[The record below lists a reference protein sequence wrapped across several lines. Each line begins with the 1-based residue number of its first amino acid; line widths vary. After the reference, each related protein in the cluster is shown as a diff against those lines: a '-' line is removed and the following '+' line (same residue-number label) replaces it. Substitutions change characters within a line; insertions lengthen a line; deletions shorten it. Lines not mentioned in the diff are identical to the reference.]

1 MEYRTAAF
9 IPAILMAA
17 ALTGCQGIKA
27 STDNAEV
34 QSGPHF
40 YNSGKLT
47 AEPAVSVPI
56 YDSKG
61 LNSKPQ
67 DITPTKSRA
76 E

>member
-1 MEYRTAAF
+1 MEYKTITF
-9 IPAILMAA
+9 IPALFMAV

-34 QSGPHF
+34 QSGTYF
-40 YNSGKLT
+40 DNNGKFT
-47 AEPAVSVPI
+47 DSPAVSVPI

-67 DITPTKSRA
+67 DVTPTQSRTG
-76 E
+76 